1 MLYIF
6 NKKTLSYNK
15 INDKGIIIL
24 IFIVVVVSTITALIT
39 IRKLNNIMFI
49 SEETKAIILE
59 EQNEFSEEKLKAYIL
74 ELNLKFPHIV
84 FAQAKLESGN
94 FKSNIFIQNNN
105 FFGMKCAKQR
115 PSTNKGEKKG
125 HAYFNS
131 WRDCVVDY
139 AFYQAKYLSKI
150 KSESDYIEYLNENY
164 AQDKDYIN
172 KLKDIID
179 NK

>member
-6 NKKTLSYNK
+6 NKKTLSYEK
-15 INDKGIIIL
+15 INNKAILLLVIII
-24 IFIVVVVSTITALIT
+24 FVVSCITAIIT
-39 IRKLNNIMFI
+39 IKKLNNIMFI
-49 SEETKAIILE
+49 SDETKEIILK
-59 EQNEFSEEKLKAYIL
+59 EQNAFSEEKLKTFIL

-115 PSTNKGEKKG
+115 PTTNKGKKNG
-125 HAYFNS
+125 HAYFNT
-131 WRDCVVDY
+131 WRDCVIDY

-150 KSESDYIEYLNENY
+150 KTESDYIKYLNENY
-164 AQDKDYIN
+164 SQDKDYIN
-172 KLKDIID
+172 KLKNIVD
-179 NK
+179 NE

>member
-6 NKKTLSYNK
+6 NKKTLSYDK

-115 PSTNKGEKKG
+115 PTTNKGKKNN
-125 HAYFNS
+125 HAYFNT